1 MKRPSRYGTVTREGL
16 VENYI
21 TVSPYLQT
29 PGNLTSDVEPRPG
42 SIRTQQRQA
51 TVMDLGGSD
60 HLNGSDGINWI
71 SYKNALKCYPKYS
84 KSKFTFEI
92 QIEINMFYLRSL
104 TSAIKIQLYNSQMSG
119 NRRQ

>member
-1 MKRPSRYGTVTREGL
+1 
-16 VENYI
+16 
-21 TVSPYLQT
+21 
-29 PGNLTSDVEPRPG
+29 
-42 SIRTQQRQA
+42 
-51 TVMDLGGSD
+51 MDLGGSD

-119 NRRQ
+119 NRRQLYNNWRNLLSDKDQQYPVRESIIWGIFII